1 MKPDENTKLMSVNQK
16 FERRYVPIFAINIV
30 LWTVM
35 LNRSSPAGREIN
47 YRFVGVHWAS
57 YMFVVR
63 TSLPIKLSFYP
74 GILTVISMCDISP

>member
-47 YRFVGVHWAS
+47 YRFVGVRWAS
-57 YMFVVR
+57 YMFVC
-63 TSLPIKLSFYP
+63 TDFIANQTFLLSWHTYCN
-74 GILTVISMCDISP
+74 LHV